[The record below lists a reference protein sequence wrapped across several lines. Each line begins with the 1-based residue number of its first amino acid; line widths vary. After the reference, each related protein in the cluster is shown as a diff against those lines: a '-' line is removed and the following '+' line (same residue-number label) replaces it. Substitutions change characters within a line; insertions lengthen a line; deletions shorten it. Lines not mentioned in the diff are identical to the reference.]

1 VTSPFPFVAGAT
13 LTAAQLNDLG
23 DLQTFTP
30 TWNNVTLGAS
40 GTAVGKYAQIQNLV
54 FYKAS
59 FDLNGTGSITGQ
71 INLSLPVGTGDT
83 STTYH
88 VASQAWVR
96 PTGGTIYHGM
106 CYQSSSALFLYHY
119 NVIGSTNKAS
129 SINATGPATWDANGT
144 AHISGWY
151 LTT

>member
-1 VTSPFPFVAGAT
+1 VADPFPFVAGAT

-40 GTAVGKYAQIQNLV
+40 GTAVGRYAQIQNLV

-59 FDLNGTGSITGQ
+59 FDLGGTGSITGH

-88 VASQAWVR
+88 VASQAWLR

-106 CYQSSSALFLYHY
+106 CYQSSSALFLYAY
-119 NVIGSTNKAS
+119 QTSGTYSVIDSA
-129 SINATGPATWDANGT
+129 NATDPATWDANGT

>member
-1 VTSPFPFVAGAT
+1 VADPFPFVAGAT

-59 FDLNGTGSITGQ
+59 FDLGGTGSITGH

-106 CYQSSSALFLYHY
+106 CYQSSSALFLYSY
-119 NVIGSTNKAS
+119 TTSGSTSTTQSVTAS
-129 SINATGPATWDANGT
+129 GPATWDANGT